1 MKLKVK
7 KLHPDAKLP
16 TRAHHDDAGLDI
28 YCYESVTLLPHEAR
42 NIPTGVAF
50 EIPEGYVLLVWDK
63 SSIGAKGIKTL
74 GGVIDAGYRGEA
86 FITLHNLRDEP
97 YTFEA
102 GHKLAQFLIQKVE
115 LWEVEEV
122 HELSETKRGAGALG
136 STGK

>member
-16 TRAHHDDAGLDI
+16 TRAHNDDAGLDI
-28 YCYESVTLLPHEAR
+28 YCYETITLAPQEIK

-63 SSIGAKGIKTL
+63 SSIGAKGMKTF

-86 FITLHNLRDEP
+86 FITLYNLRDEP
-97 YTFEA
+97 YTFER
-102 GHKLAQFLIQKVE
+102 GHKLAQLLIQKVE

-122 HELSETKRGAGALG
+122 AELSETKRGTGALG